1 MRVSTATYQRPRGW
15 RAGKSFAS
23 PNDVDKNFL
32 QGSIAQWLSVTI
44 ANAQRSRRIA
54 TLNGKAHMAL
64 VIDRMVRVRGCGMG
78 LR

>member
-23 PNDVDKNFL
+23 PNDVDKSFL
-32 QGSIAQWLSVTI
+32 QGSFAQWLSVTI

-54 TLNGKAHMAL
+54 TLYGKTHMAL